1 MEQFVIVGG
10 GLAAHQ
16 SVRSIM
22 QTRPDARITMVSA
35 ERHLPYDRPHLSKG
49 FLTGENPEP
58 QHLPDS
64 NIYAQ
69 PCLQVLNSTRAEE
82 IDRAGSRIRLDNGE
96 NLDYDRLILATGSR
110 VRYLPADLVTTPV
123 HYLRTVDDA
132 LAIRARLVDGAA
144 VVVVG
149 GGFIGLEVAAAARLR
164 RCRVT
169 VIEPQQQLLTRTG
182 SAALSCWVASLHRA
196 HGVDIQLGTRVLSID
211 QDAGGKTRVA
221 TSAGHVLADIVVVGI
236 GVLPNVELAASCGL
250 CVDDGIVV
258 DETCVTCDPQI
269 FAAGEV
275 SRYPIAHL
283 GESARTESWAAASDQ
298 GSIAGRAAAGDAF
311 ATYSEM
317 PWLWSD
323 QYSSSLQCIGLTRLA
338 RTYSFIGDPGA
349 DQWLALGWNQ
359 QQLVCAIAA
368 NRGRDVSAIR
378 RALKRNAALP
388 DIYLST
394 ISSATPD
401 FIGNR

>member
-1 MEQFVIVGG
+1 M
-10 GLAAHQ
+10 
-16 SVRSIM
+16 
-22 QTRPDARITMVSA
+22 P
-35 ERHLPYDRPHLSKG
+35 
-49 FLTGENPEP
+49 
-58 QHLPDS
+58 
-64 NIYAQ
+64 
-69 PCLQVLNSTRAEE
+69 
-82 IDRAGSRIRLDNGE
+82 
-96 NLDYDRLILATGSR
+96 
-110 VRYLPADLVTTPV
+110 
-123 HYLRTVDDA
+123 
-132 LAIRARLVDGAA
+132 
-144 VVVVG
+144 
-149 GGFIGLEVAAAARLR
+149 
-164 RCRVT
+164 
-169 VIEPQQQLLTRTG
+169 
-182 SAALSCWVASLHRA
+182 
-196 HGVDIQLGTRVLSID
+196 ID

-221 TSAGHVLADIVVVGI
+221 TSAGYALADIVVVGI
-236 GVLPNVELAASCGL
+236 GVLPNVELAASSAL

-258 DETCVTCDPQI
+258 DETCVTSDPQI

-298 GSIAGRAAAGDAF
+298 GSIAGQAAAGDAF
-311 ATYSEM
+311 ATYSEI

-323 QYSSSLQCIGLTRLA
+323 QYTSGLQCIGLTRLA
-338 RTYSFIGDPGA
+338 RTYSFIGDPEA